1 MNKEDEYRARQK
13 GRTYD
18 LEERLVEFAVSIIG
32 VAERLPKS
40 PAGNHIA
47 GQLIR
52 SGTSPAANYG
62 EAQSAES
69 RKDFVHKM
77 KLALKELRESRVW
90 LHVILRKPLAK
101 DTDEVKR
108 VLTECEELIRIFA
121 KSIATAESNMK

>member
-1 MNKEDEYRARQK
+1 MNEEDEYRARQK
-13 GRTYD
+13 GRAYD

-62 EAQSAES
+62 EAQSVES

-90 LHVILRKPLAK
+90 LRVILRKPLAK

-108 VLTECEELIRIFA
+108 VLSECEELIRIFA